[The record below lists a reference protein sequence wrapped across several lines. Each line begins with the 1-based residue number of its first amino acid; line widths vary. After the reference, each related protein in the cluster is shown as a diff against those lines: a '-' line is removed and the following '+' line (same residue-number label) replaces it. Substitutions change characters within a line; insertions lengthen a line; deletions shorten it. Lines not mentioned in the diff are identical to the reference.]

1 MEASHIG
8 SGKWMKMALVLF
20 YDVLWQFDFG
30 GSCHKIRS
38 LDSFRFVE
46 GLGP

>member
-8 SGKWMKMALVLF
+8 SGKWMKMAPV

-30 GSCHKIRS
+30 GSCHKIGS